1 LSTASP
7 LLEPSTARDDRSIAD
22 RPARTGAAPDGGL
35 VFRALIVLIL
45 LLPLPLGS
53 VSVLSWWAMASG
65 VALLLIAHG
74 LGLTRAGSL
83 SAETVV
89 RHWPWALPY
98 MAACAW
104 AALQASSLTPPSW
117 HDPLWGE
124 AAALL
129 GMKLAGA
136 ISIDPSASLAGV
148 IRLLAYAGIFWLG
161 VQLCGPRR
169 RAERLFLALSF
180 GAFAYSA
187 YGLIDE
193 FSGADTVLW
202 FQKTAYFGT
211 VTSTFINRNSYAA
224 YAGIGL
230 VCASGMLIKL
240 LTGAITRGQSRRANA
255 MAMLQAL
262 LGWRGLL
269 VPGWLVLITAL
280 LLTDS
285 RGGVTS
291 TLCGLLAFGAAILF
305 SRALRRRHAP
315 LILGLGLLAAVAFAL
330 ISGARVADRLAAT
343 DLEQEGRP
351 LVYALMRSEITRAPW
366 LGSGYGTFAEAFRAI
381 QPAEIKGRWEEAHD
395 TYLEN
400 AFELGVPAALLL
412 CLSFLALFYRCVVGL
427 RARRRDAIY
436 PAIGIGVTVLLAFHS
451 LIDFSLQIPAI
462 AATDALIMGAAV
474 AQAWPRRN
482 VKPG

>member
-1 LSTASP
+1 M
-7 LLEPSTARDDRSIAD
+7 R
-22 RPARTGAAPDGGL
+22 AAPDGRV
-35 VFRALIVLIL
+35 VFRVLIVLIL

-53 VSVLSWWAMASG
+53 VSMLSWWAMASG

-74 LGLTRAGSL
+74 FGLARANAVGGE
-83 SAETVV
+83 AVA

-98 MAACAW
+98 LAACAW
-104 AALQASSLTPPSW
+104 AVLQASSLTPAAW

-124 AAALL
+124 ASALL
-129 GMKLAGA
+129 GTKLAGA
-136 ISIDPSASLAGV
+136 ISIDPSATLAGV
-148 IRLLAYAGIFWLG
+148 IRLLAYAGLFWLG

-230 VCASGMLIKL
+230 VCTSGMLIKL
-240 LTGAITRGQSRRANA
+240 LSAATMHGQSRRANA
-255 MAMLQAL
+255 MAVLQAL

-291 TLCGLLAFGAAILF
+291 TMCGLLALCVAILF

-315 LILGLGLLAAVAFAL
+315 LILGLGLLAAIVFAM
-330 ISGARVADRLAAT
+330 ISGTQVADRLAAT

-351 LVYALMRSEITRAPW
+351 LVYALMRSEIARAPW
-366 LGSGYGTFAEAFRAI
+366 LGTGYGTFAEAFRQI
-381 QPAEIKGRWEEAHD
+381 QPAAIKGRWEEAHD

-412 CLSFLALFYRCVVGL
+412 GLSVFGVFCRCVVGL
-427 RARRRDAIY
+427 RARHRDAIY

-451 LIDFSLQIPAI
+451 LVDFSLQIPAI
-462 AATDALIMGAAV
+462 AATYALIMGAAV
-474 AQAWPRRN
+474 IQAWPRRSA
-482 VKPG
+482 KPG